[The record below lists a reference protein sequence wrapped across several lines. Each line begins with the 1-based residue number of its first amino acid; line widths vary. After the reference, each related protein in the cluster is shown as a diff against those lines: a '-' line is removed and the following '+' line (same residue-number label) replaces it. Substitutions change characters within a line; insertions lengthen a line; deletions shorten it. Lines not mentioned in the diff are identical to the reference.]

1 MDKRAQKILLN
12 TFWSSRGWKDRPYA
26 FAGEDFNYAKS
37 KGLMFDPITI
47 HHDDLI
53 KRLHKLHQEITKERV
68 AAAFLHSLS
77 TRKVYLRSSLSS
89 WALTSGLPLHT
100 YEQRSSVRTNTS
112 SCGDCNYHQ
121 LMADREYVEED
132 LNVLNFERVKWG
144 GVRLNDLLYCWLDL
158 ELFSREEAMECTDED
173 VAILY
178 NMLEAIRSCADN
190 ESARMLEKRWKN
202 AMVSSK
208 QERDVVM
215 EVWGYAGLL
224 TRRDTLR
231 KHRGAGHDFN
241 SVAKWQGDDGYSEEA
256 LDYYFGAYAL

>member
-1 MDKRAQKILLN
+1 M
-12 TFWSSRGWKDRPYA
+12 G
-26 FAGEDFNYAKS
+26 
-37 KGLMFDPITI
+37 
-47 HHDDLI
+47 
-53 KRLHKLHQEITKERV
+53 
-68 AAAFLHSLS
+68 
-77 TRKVYLRSSLSS
+77 
-89 WALTSGLPLHT
+89 
-100 YEQRSSVRTNTS
+100 TNTS

-158 ELFSREEAMECTDED
+158 ELLSREETMECTDED

-202 AMVSSK
+202 AMVCSK

-224 TRRDTLR
+224 TRCDTPH

-241 SVAKWQGDDGYSEEA
+241 SVSKWQGDDTPKKRLTITSGLTLFRRYGEPYHPPEIRGSGSVPSAVPGE
-256 LDYYFGAYAL
+256 GG